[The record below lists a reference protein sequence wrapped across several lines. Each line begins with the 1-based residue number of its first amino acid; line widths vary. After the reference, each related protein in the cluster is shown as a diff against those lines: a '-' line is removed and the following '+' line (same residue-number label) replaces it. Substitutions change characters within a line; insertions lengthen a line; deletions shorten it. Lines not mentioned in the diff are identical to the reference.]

1 MPVSEK
7 DFVAVAKILKEAR
20 EDWRSGTSVECLLNY
35 IEEQI
40 ADYFYAENGIFDRER
55 FINACGLEN

>member
-1 MPVSEK
+1 MSVSKK

-20 EDWRSGTSVECLLNY
+20 EDWRGGTPVECLLNY

-40 ADYFYAENGIFDRER
+40 ADYFAAENSMFDRER